1 MILAAGRGERMRP
14 LSDHT
19 PKPLLE
25 VAGAALIVHHLR
37 RLAALGIA
45 DVLINTAWLGAQFHR
60 ALGDGAAFGLRIHY
74 SDEGDQ
80 ALETAGG
87 IAHALALLG
96 DGPVDGGGDGDP
108 LLVINGDLWC
118 DCDLARLALRGD
130 DLATLLLVDNPEHNP
145 RGDFLLRG
153 GRVANPSP
161 AAALGGKALTFAG
174 IGLYRRALF
183 AALLHPTPPQPLA
196 PLLRAAADAGRVAG
210 LQHRGDWCDVGTP
223 ERLTALRARLK
234 KNH

>member
-25 VAGAALIVHHLR
+25 VAGAPLIVHHLR

-45 DVLINTAWLGAQFHR
+45 DVLINTAWLGEQIRR
-60 ALGDGAAFGLRIHY
+60 ALGDGSAFGLRIHY
-74 SDEGDQ
+74 SDEGDR

-87 IAHALALLG
+87 IARALALLG
-96 DGPVDGGGDGDP
+96 DGGGDP

-118 DCDLARLALRGD
+118 DCELARLALRDGD
-130 DLATLLLVDNPEHNP
+130 LTALLLVDNPEHNP
-145 RGDFLLRG
+145 RGDFLLRH
-153 GRVANPSP
+153 GRVCNPTP
-161 AAALGGKALTFAG
+161 EATAQGGEALTFAG

-183 AALLHPTPPQPLA
+183 ADLPAGAQPLA
-196 PLLRAAADAGRVAG
+196 PLLRSAADAGRVAG
-210 LQHRGDWCDVGTP
+210 LKHAGDWCDVGTP
-223 ERLTALRARLK
+223 ARLAALRARLAGD
-234 KNH
+234 